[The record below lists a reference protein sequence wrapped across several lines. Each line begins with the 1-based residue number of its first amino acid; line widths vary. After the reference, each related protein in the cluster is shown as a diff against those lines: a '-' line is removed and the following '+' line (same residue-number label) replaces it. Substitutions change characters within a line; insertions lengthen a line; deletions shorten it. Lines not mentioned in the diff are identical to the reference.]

1 MKKITQI
8 LLLSFLL
15 ALAGINF
22 SSAQTQVLF
31 GTCYSG
37 GNSGWGTI
45 FQADLNGNN
54 LSTVYSFLNP
64 EGAMPWGKIAQASNG
79 KVYGVTFLGGCAD
92 SCTLY
97 EYDPIAHTCV
107 DVYDF
112 YCNTP
117 IGEPSQGGVI
127 ILPDGNIYGLQQPG
141 VIYKFNPNTHVYT
154 MLQQTSG
161 ANYFGGL
168 MQASDGKLY
177 GASYGGGMNGL
188 GYIFGYDLVT
198 QTYSILYSFET
209 TRGAN
214 PYFESLIQGTNGK
227 LYGTTYNGG
236 ANNKGVI
243 FSYDLSTNTY
253 TDLHDFDVPAGSNPY
268 SGLRQASNGKLY
280 GVTYMGGTNDYGVIF
295 SYDISASQYTVLY
308 NFDGTNGSNPMG
320 GLTQAS
326 NGKLFGTAHGGGTF
340 NGGVA
345 FTYDIA
351 AGTYT
356 VLANFSAATGQ
367 APQCDIQEATIEPTG
382 IASANVSAPSI
393 YVDAATQLLIIQN
406 SKFNSGAKLII
417 YDAVGKNVFQTE
429 IYNQS
434 QFDLSSYTRGIYFA
448 QLKTGREMVTQKIV
462 LSK

>member
-1 MKKITQI
+1 MKKITSHLI
-8 LLLSFLL
+8 LNFLL
-15 ALAGINF
+15 AVVGINF

-37 GNSGWGTI
+37 GNAGWGTI

-127 ILPDGNIYGLQQPG
+127 ILSDGNIYGLQQPG

-161 ANYFGGL
+161 VYMGGL

-177 GASYGGGMNGL
+177 GVSYGGGMNGF

-198 QTYSILYSFET
+198 QTYSILYSCET
-209 TRGAN
+209 TRGTN

-236 ANNKGVI
+236 GNGKGVI
-243 FSYDLSTNTY
+243 FSYDLSSNTY
-253 TDLHDFDVPAGSNPY
+253 TDLHDFDIPTGSKPY
-268 SGLRQASNGKLY
+268 SGLMQASNGKLY
-280 GVTYMGGTNDYGVIF
+280 GMTNMGGTSDYGVIF

-308 NFDGTNGSNPMG
+308 NFDGTSGSNPMG

-326 NGKLFGTAHGGGTF
+326 NGTLFGTAHGGGTYS
-340 NGGVA
+340 GGVA
-345 FTYDIA
+345 FSYDIA
-351 AGTYT
+351 ASTYT

-382 IASANVSAPSI
+382 ITSAGSLSPSI
-393 YVDAATQLLIIQN
+393 YVDAASQHLIIQN
-406 SKFNSGAKLII
+406 LQLNSSAQLIV
-417 YDAVGKNVFQTE
+417 YDAVGKSIIQSD
-429 IYNQS
+429 INQKS
-434 QFDLSSYTRGIYFA
+434 EFDLSAYPGGIYLV
-448 QLKTGREMVTQKIV
+448 QLKTNGKIDTQKII